1 MTQEL
6 SDVLCRSTSKVNQ
19 DSATFGCLRH
29 WDTGD
34 NMVLVCHV
42 ILVDHM
48 IRGSRYVMSGEP
60 LMISKHHVTFG
71 GHRRSGS
78 GDTMFL
84 MVEEQ
89 DSKCFH
95 LNLRE
100 LFISKAH

>member
-1 MTQEL
+1 
-6 SDVLCRSTSKVNQ
+6 
-19 DSATFGCLRH
+19 
-29 WDTGD
+29 
-34 NMVLVCHV
+34 
-42 ILVDHM
+42 
-48 IRGSRYVMSGEP
+48 
-60 LMISKHHVTFG
+60 MISNHHVTFG

-89 DSKCFH
+89 DSKCVH